1 FHRTCRAICPHVVL
15 VRSFSVN
22 FSGKSVQF
30 QPKSI
35 TMAKFDLTAK
45 NCQYLDRHLT
55 FPLLEFLLQ
64 KKVFDQTSL
73 LKFILETVSKTNMVD
88 YKHDIR
94 ERLAMDKVHP
104 DELAQGRANV
114 LATLKELQAEVAPL
128 MKCMEELKNPDSTK
142 DSKSVIHALQQTLD
156 YDIILSAQKLAKYL
170 YECGNYNDSLSY
182 LYVCMLVMEPY
193 DKNYLGVLWGKLA
206 VEILTLNWQTAL
218 EDLTRLRDF
227 IENYNFSPIQVL
239 QQRAWLI
246 HWSVLVFFNHG
257 KGRDLIIDMF
267 LYKPQYLNA
276 IQTMCPH
283 ILRYL
288 ATAVI
293 INRGRRN
300 ALKDLIKV
308 IQQESYTY
316 RDPIT
321 EFLEHLY
328 VNFDFEGA
336 RKKLHECQTVI
347 VNDFFII
354 GCLTEFV
361 ENARLMIFETF
372 CRIHQCITIGMLA
385 DKLNMKPDEAEC
397 WIVNLIRNA
406 RLDAKIDSKLGH
418 VVMGTQPLSP
428 YQQLVEKI
436 DSLSVRSEALTLLVE
451 RKHKAKT
458 QEAGEG
464 HWKYY

>member
-1 FHRTCRAICPHVVL
+1 
-15 VRSFSVN
+15 
-22 FSGKSVQF
+22 
-30 QPKSI
+30 
-35 TMAKFDLTAK
+35 MAKFDLTAK

-64 KKVFDQTSL
+64 KKIYDQTSL

-88 YKHDIR
+88 YTMDIR
-94 ERLAMDKVHP
+94 ERLNLGN
-104 DELAQGRANV
+104 ELPEELTKRRANV
-114 LATLKELQAEVAPL
+114 LVKLKELQAEVAPL
-128 MKCMEELKNPDSTK
+128 MKCMEELKNPDMMK
-142 DSKSVIHALQQTLD
+142 DSKSIVHALQQEFD
-156 YDIILSAQKLAKYL
+156 FKYDVIKSAQKLAKYV
-170 YECGNYNDSLSY
+170 YECGNYRDSISY
-182 LYVCMLVMEPY
+182 LYICLLVMEPT
-193 DKNYLGVLWGKLA
+193 DKNYLNVLWGKLA
-206 VEILTLNWQTAL
+206 AEILTLNWPTAF

-227 IENYNFSPIQVL
+227 IDGHNFSPIEVL
-239 QQRAWLI
+239 QQRTWLI
-246 HWSVLVFFNHG
+246 HWSVLVFFNHA
-257 KGRDLIIDMF
+257 KGRDLIIEMF
-267 LYKPQYLNA
+267 LYKQLYLNA

-300 ALKDLIKV
+300 ALKDLIKI

-336 RKKLHECQTVI
+336 RMKLHECQTVI

-354 GCLTEFV
+354 GCLQEFI

-385 DKLNMKPDEAEC
+385 DKLNMEPAEAEC

-436 DSLSVRSEALTLLVE
+436 DSLSVRSEALTVLVE
-451 RKHKAKT
+451 RKQKAKT

-464 HWKYY
+464 NWKYY